1 MTEPLFEHLPEIA
14 SRVESAGNL
23 LIFLDFDGTLAPVV
37 NDPTLASMPPETQR
51 ALTSLAGLE
60 KVSLA
65 IISGR
70 ALADLETRIGLPNL
84 IYAGNHGL
92 EISGPGMY
100 YLQPGAAKLVQTLSE
115 LSASLQQRLNHIP
128 GVNVENKGLSASV
141 HYRLAP
147 TGKLREIYK
156 IANSA
161 VNSSA
166 GLFQMSPGSQV
177 YEIRPRVRWNKG
189 KAVSW
194 IREAWAK
201 RNALAMY
208 VGDDVTD
215 EDAFL
220 ALSEGIT
227 ISVGSARQ
235 TSARYYLQDQGS
247 LQAFL
252 GWLIESKALATVTK

>member
-1 MTEPLFEHLPEIA
+1 MTQPLFNHLPKIA
-14 SRVESAGNL
+14 SEVESAGNL

-37 NDPTLASMPPETQR
+37 NDPTLASIPPETLR
-51 ALTSLAGLE
+51 TLTSLAGLE

-70 ALADLETRIGLPNL
+70 ALADLKARVGLPNL

-100 YLQPGAAKLVQTLSE
+100 YLQPTAAKRVQALSE
-115 LSASLQQRLNHIP
+115 LSADLQRSLQHIP
-128 GVNVENKGLSASV
+128 GVQVENKGLSASV
-141 HYRLAP
+141 HYRRAP
-147 TGKLREIYK
+147 ADKLREIYQV
-156 IANSA
+156 INS
-161 VNSSA
+161 VVSGSR
-166 GLFQMSPGSQV
+166 GLFQMSPGLQV
-177 YEIRPRVRWNKG
+177 YEIRPRVTWHKG

-194 IREAWAK
+194 IRETWAK
-201 RNALAMY
+201 RDALAMY

-220 ALSEGIT
+220 ALPEGIT

-235 TSARYYLQDQGS
+235 TSARYYLEDQSS

-252 GWLIESKALATVTK
+252 GWLIESRALAAATK